1 MSKEDVM
8 NRAANRLNALRQ
20 EMKEEG
26 LQAYIIPTSD
36 FHDTEYVC
44 DYFAARAY
52 FSGFTGSAGTLVV
65 LQDGAALWT
74 DGRYFI
80 QAARQLEGSGI
91 QLMKAGMEGTPTIV
105 EYLVS
110 HLHAG
115 DTAGFDGRTIS
126 VRDARKYRRQ
136 LALKDIRVRTDADLA
151 SKVWQ
156 NRPAM
161 PATKTFV
168 YPVEFAGR
176 SVEDKLA
183 DVRKKM
189 AEAGA
194 RSHVITKIDE
204 LIWLF
209 NFRAGDIPYFP
220 AALSYGV
227 ITEDGGTLYI
237 NEDRVDDGLRAQLTR
252 AGIALKPYETIYE
265 EAASLPGPVLID
277 PGFVNSRLGDLL
289 SQEVVEAEDP
299 VVLMKAVKNETEL
312 ARTKEAHLKDG
323 AAVTEFMYWLK
334 HHPQGA
340 TEVSAAEYLRGRRQA
355 QKDYLEDSFATISA
369 YGANAA
375 MMHYHPGEKEV
386 PLKEEGMLLV
396 DSGGQYMDGTTDIT
410 RTFVLGP
417 ITEEEKYWF
426 TQALRGHIRLEQ
438 AKFLYGC
445 RGLNLDILARGPMW
459 DEEMDYQCGTGHGVG
474 HLSNVHEAPNGFRW
488 KIVPERNDSCV
499 LEEGMITSDE
509 PGVYEEGKFGIRH
522 ENEILVKKAG
532 KNKYGQFMEFEPLT
546 FVPFDVEG
554 IDPALMTKSEIRWL
568 NDYHQQV
575 YEKIAPR
582 IQDKSVR
589 DWLKEAT
596 KPID

>member
-1 MSKEDVM
+1 M
-8 NRAANRLNALRQ
+8 NSVLSRLDALRQ
-20 EMKEEG
+20 EMKDAG

-65 LQDGAALWT
+65 LDEGGALWT

-80 QAARQLEGSGI
+80 QAARQLEGSGLT
-91 QLMKAGMEGTPTIV
+91 LMKMGMEGTPSIV
-105 EYLVS
+105 EYLIS
-110 HLHAG
+110 HLKAS
-115 DTAGFDGRTIS
+115 DTVGFDGRTVS
-126 VRDARKYRRQ
+126 ARDARNWRRQ
-136 LALKDIRVRTDADLA
+136 LALKDIHVRTDADLV

-156 NRPAM
+156 DRPAM

-168 YPVEFAGR
+168 YPLEYAGK

-183 DVRKKM
+183 DVRAEMKK
-189 AEAGA
+189 AGA
-194 RSHVITKIDE
+194 RSHIITKIDE
-204 LIWLF
+204 IIWLL
-209 NFRAGDIPYFP
+209 NFRADDIPFFP

-227 ITEDGGTLYI
+227 ITEDGGALYI
-237 NEDRVDDGLRAQLTR
+237 NEERVDDGLRQQLAA
-252 AGIALKPYETIYE
+252 AGIDLKPYDAIYE
-265 EAASLPGPVLID
+265 DAPLLAGPVLLD
-277 PGFVNSRLGDLL
+277 PGFVNSRIADSL
-289 SQEVVEAEDP
+289 SQEVVEAPDP

-312 ARTKEAHLKDG
+312 AHTKEAHLKDG

-334 HHPQGA
+334 HHPENA
-340 TEVSAAEYLRGRRQA
+340 TEVSAADHLQECRKA
-355 QKDYLEDSFATISA
+355 QEGYLEDSFATISA

-386 PLKEEGMLLV
+386 PLKEEGLLLV

-426 TQALRGHIRLEQ
+426 TKALRGHIRLEQ

-445 RGLNLDILARGPMW
+445 RGLNLDILARGPLW

-499 LEEGMITSDE
+499 LEAGMITSDE

-522 ENEILVKKAG
+522 ENELLVKPAG
-532 KNKYGQFMEFEPLT
+532 KNKYGQFMEFESLT

-554 IDPALMTKSEIRWL
+554 IDPSLMTKEELDWL
-568 NDYHQQV
+568 NDYHRQV

-582 IQDKSVR
+582 LKDEKVR
-589 DWLKEAT
+589 AWLKEVTA
-596 KPID
+596 PVQA